1 MLGLGKLPHLLN
13 KPRRPDESGMTKW
26 ECYRCGHIFEGEITP
41 DECPNCHYSL
51 TFWLEASEPKV
62 TTVRSFVKTD
72 PLMVD
77 ANESVLKA
85 AQMMREKH
93 AGNILVLIKDE
104 PKGILTERDILNRV
118 AADNLVAS
126 SVTVQKIMT
135 SPMISVDAETPLPE
149 AVKLM
154 AKHRIR
160 TLFVTD
166 KGKPLGLLNMRS
178 IVGDQF
184 RVAKNLE
191 S

>member
-1 MLGLGKLPHLLN
+1 M
-13 KPRRPDESGMTKW
+13 MKW
-26 ECYRCGHIFEGEITP
+26 ECYRCGHIFEGEVTP

-62 TTVRSFVKTD
+62 ATVRNFTKTD
-72 PLMVD
+72 PLMID

-85 AQMMREKH
+85 AQMMRERH
-93 AGNILVLIKDE
+93 AGNILVLINGE
-104 PKGILTERDILNRV
+104 AKGILTERDVLNRI
-118 AADNLVAS
+118 AADDLLPS
-126 SVTVQKIMT
+126 SIPVRKIMT
-135 SPMISVDAETPLPE
+135 SPMISVSADTPLSD

-154 AKHRIR
+154 AKHKIR
-160 TLFVTD
+160 TLFVTEN
-166 KGKPLGLLNMRS
+166 GKPLGLLNMRS